1 MDTMKLLYPA
11 SPSEKPAPGRL
22 KMADIAKLAGVSVS
36 TVSRALAGSPLIPQA
51 QREKIEAIAR
61 GQGYVVNA
69 AARNL
74 RTQTTQ
80 TIGIVLPMG
89 HATGQAMT
97 DPFLMEMVGH
107 LSEEVI
113 GRGYDILL
121 TKIATPRDGWL
132 NALIQSH
139 RFDGML
145 MIGQSDQH
153 VAIDGVARNYGPMVV
168 WGERLSGQQYGT
180 VGLDNLL
187 GGRLAAEHLL
197 ALGRRRIRFLG
208 PLGVPEVDSRYRGY
222 LQAMAEGTQSAA
234 DVAQIDCRF
243 THESAYQTVL
253 RMIDG
258 GEPFDALFCAS
269 DVIAGGA
276 RDALSERGKTIP
288 GDVALCGFDDVA
300 LARTLSPP
308 LTTIRQDLGEA
319 ARVMVDMLFN
329 KMKGQNPPS
338 VFIPSRLI
346 IRESTVGKN

>member
-1 MDTMKLLYPA
+1 MKLLYPA

-80 TIGIVLPMG
+80 TIGIVMPWG
-89 HATGQAMT
+89 HETGQTMT

-113 GRGYDILL
+113 RRGYDILL
-121 TKIATPRDGWL
+121 TKVATPKDGWL

-153 VAIDGVARNYGPMVV
+153 AAIDTVARGYAPMVV

-180 VGLDNLL
+180 VGLDNVL

-197 ALGRRRIRFLG
+197 ALGRHRVRFLG
-208 PLGVPEVDSRYRGY
+208 PIGVPEVDSRYRGY
-222 LQAMAEGTQSAA
+222 LQAMAESAQPA
-234 DVAQIDCRF
+234 DDSAQIDCRF
-243 THESAYQTVL
+243 TPESAYQAVQAL
-253 RMIDG
+253 IDSG
-258 GEPFDALFCAS
+258 DSFDALFCAS

-276 RDALSERGKTIP
+276 RDALLERGKRVP
-288 GDVALCGFDDVA
+288 EDVALCGFDDVA
-300 LARTLSPP
+300 LARTMSPP

-319 ARVMVDMLFN
+319 ARVMVDLLFR
-329 KMKGQNPPS
+329 KMKGENPPS
-338 VFIPSRLI
+338 VFIPARLI
-346 IRESTVGKN
+346 VRESTIGKA

>member
-11 SPSEKPAPGRL
+11 STSEKPAPGRL

-74 RTQTTQ
+74 RTRTTQ

-89 HATGQAMT
+89 HETGQAMT
-97 DPFLMEMVGH
+97 DPFLLEMIGH

-113 GRGYDILL
+113 HRGYDILL
-121 TKIATPRDGWL
+121 TKISAPKEGWL

-153 VAIDGVARNYGPMVV
+153 AAIEGASKTYAPVVV
-168 WGERLSGQQYGT
+168 WGERLPGQQYT
-180 VGLDNLL
+180 SVGLDNVL

-197 ALGRRRIRFLG
+197 ALGRRQIRFLG
-208 PLGVPEVDSRYRGY
+208 PVGVPEVDSRYRGY
-222 LQAMAEGTQSAA
+222 LQAMAEGAEAA
-234 DVAQIDCRF
+234 GDVAQIDCRF
-243 THESAYQTVL
+243 TQASAYQTVL
-253 RMIDG
+253 GLIDG
-258 GEPFDALFCAS
+258 GAHFDALFCAS
-269 DVIAGGA
+269 DVIASGA
-276 RDALSERGKTIP
+276 RDALAERGRSIP
-288 GDVALCGFDDVA
+288 DDVALCGFDDVA
-300 LARTLSPP
+300 MARGMSPP
-308 LTTIRQDLGEA
+308 LTTVRQDLAEA
-319 ARVMVDMLFN
+319 GRVMVDTLFR
-329 KMKGQNPPS
+329 KLKGENPPS
-338 VFIPSRLI
+338 VFIPARLI
-346 IRESTVGKN
+346 VRESTIGKG

>member
-1 MDTMKLLYPA
+1 MKLLIPMTV
-11 SPSEKPAPGRL
+11 SEKPAPGRL

-51 QREKIEAIAR
+51 QRDKIEAIAR

-74 RTQTTQ
+74 RTRTTQ

-89 HATGQAMT
+89 HETGQAMT

-113 GRGYDILL
+113 RRGYDILL
-121 TKIATPRDGWL
+121 TKIAAPKDGWL

-153 VAIDGVARNYGPMVV
+153 TAIDGVARTYAPMVV
-168 WGERLSGQQYGT
+168 WGERLAGQQYIT
-180 VGLDNLL
+180 VGLDNVL
-187 GGRLAAEHLL
+187 GGRLATEHLL
-197 ALGRRRIRFLG
+197 ALGRRHVRFVG
-208 PLGVPEVDSRYRGY
+208 PIGVPEVESRYRGY
-222 LQAMAEGTQSAA
+222 LQAMAEKAGPDAA
-234 DVAQIDCRF
+234 TAQIDCRF

-253 RMIDG
+253 SLIGG
-258 GEPFDALFCAS
+258 GEAIDALFCGS

-276 RDALSERGKTIP
+276 RDALIERGKKIP
-288 GDVALCGFDDVA
+288 EDMALCGFDDVA
-300 LARTLSPP
+300 LARTMSPP
-308 LTTIRQDLGEA
+308 LTTIRQDLAEA
-319 ARVMVDMLFN
+319 ASVMVDTLFR
-329 KMKGQNPPS
+329 KLKGESPPS
-338 VFIPSRLI
+338 VFIPARLI
-346 IRESTVGKN
+346 VRESTVGKA

>member
-1 MDTMKLLYPA
+1 MKLLYPMA
-11 SPSEKPAPGRL
+11 ATEKPAPSRL

-74 RTQTTQ
+74 RTRTTQ

-97 DPFLMEMVGH
+97 DPFLLEMVGH

-121 TKIATPRDGWL
+121 TKISAPKDGWL

-139 RFDGML
+139 RFDGLL

-153 VAIDGVARNYGPMVV
+153 AAIDSIARTYAPMVV
-168 WGERLSGQQYGT
+168 WGERLPGQQYGT
-180 VGLDNLL
+180 VGLDNVL
-187 GGRLAAEHLL
+187 GGRLATEHLL
-197 ALGRRRIRFLG
+197 ALGRTNVRFLG
-208 PLGVPEVDSRYRGY
+208 PANVPEVDSRYRGY
-222 LQAMAEGTQSAA
+222 VQAMTESRSAA
-234 DVAQIDCRF
+234 ADTAQIDCRF
-243 THESAYQTVL
+243 THESAYETVL
-253 RMIDG
+253 GLIDADV
-258 GEPFDALFCAS
+258 PFDALFCAS

-276 RDALSERGKTIP
+276 RDALVERGRRIP
-288 GDVALCGFDDVA
+288 EDVALCGFDDVT
-300 LARTLSPP
+300 LARTMSPP
-308 LTTIRQDLGEA
+308 LTTIRQDLAEA
-319 ARVMVDMLFN
+319 AQVMVDMLFRRL
-329 KMKGQNPPS
+329 KGETVPS
-338 VFIPSRLI
+338 VFIPARLI
-346 IRESTVGKN
+346 VRDSTVGKA